1 MRAVVLA
8 DLHGRLDALRDIV
21 AAAAAHRPDALVCA
35 GDLLDCLIS
44 KTAAGRPG
52 RRLPEVVAVDHELWD
67 AAANL
72 TLVRGNQEER
82 IARLLAGTP
91 VPGNLRLILDQPP
104 ARTVGVAEVRHGHGF
119 TWQRRPDGW
128 WQPGARD
135 LARLRAPVTIYGHN
149 HQNAC
154 YELHADGSLTPR
166 PIVFGQP
173 LPLSPAHRHL
183 VNVDAARREPPSYV
197 VYDDDART
205 VTYHRL
211 AGRRDTP

>member
-1 MRAVVLA
+1 MRAVVFA
-8 DLHGRLDALRDIV
+8 DLHGRLDALRGIA

-44 KTAAGRPG
+44 KTATVRPG
-52 RRLPEVVAVDHELWD
+52 LRLPDVVTVDHELWD
-67 AAANL
+67 AAAGL

-91 VPGNLRLILDQPP
+91 VPANLRVVLDQPLV
-104 ARTVGVAEVRHGHGF
+104 RTVGVADVRHGHAF

-128 WQPGARD
+128 WQPSPQD
-135 LARLRAPVTIYGHN
+135 LAGLGAPVTIYGHN

-166 PIVFGQP
+166 RIVFGQP
-173 LPLSPAHRHL
+173 LPLPPDRRLL
-183 VNVDAARREPPSYV
+183 VNVDAARRDVPSYV
-197 VYDDDART
+197 IYDDAART

-211 AGRRDTP
+211 AGRRDTL